1 MLKIF
6 AYIRILRVGEAA
18 ECGEHA
24 DAAEETHAGVDDDDD
39 EAVVED
45 G

>member
-1 MLKIF
+1 MLKTF
-6 AYIRILRVGEAA
+6 AYVRVLRVGEAA

-24 DAAEETHAGVDDDDD
+24 DAAEETHAGVNDDDD
-39 EAVVED
+39 EAVAED

>member
-18 ECGEHA
+18 ERGEHA
-24 DAAEETHAGVDDDDD
+24 DAAEETHASVDDDDD
-39 EAVVED
+39 EAVAED